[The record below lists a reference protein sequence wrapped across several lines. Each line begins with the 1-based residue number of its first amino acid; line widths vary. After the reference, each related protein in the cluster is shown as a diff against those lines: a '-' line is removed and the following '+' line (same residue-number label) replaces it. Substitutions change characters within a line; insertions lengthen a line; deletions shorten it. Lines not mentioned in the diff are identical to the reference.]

1 MSSAASSRS
10 IEFHPT
16 ALGAIIILL
25 NRADPAGLA
34 DHMHKMLGGRP
45 NAFNNDAAILDFGA
59 VETLPTKV
67 DWNGLTS
74 LMRRFRLQPIG
85 VKNLDEDHLTS
96 ARLAG
101 LAVLDHVGPGSV
113 TSSVA
118 SPATSTSSVKQAPEA
133 KPKAPEPAPAPPA
146 PATNA
151 SGRAPALYIDRQVR
165 SGQRV
170 YAHGGDLVLL
180 AGVSA
185 GAEVL
190 ADGNIHCYGPL
201 LGRAAAGLQGETE
214 AKIIATHFSAE
225 LVSIAGIFR
234 TFEQGLPAAIANRAV
249 IVRARR
255 DASKETIVIDPL
267 QLD

>member
-1 MSSAASSRS
+1 MSSAASTRS

-16 ALGAIIILL
+16 SLGATIIVL

-59 VETLPTKV
+59 VEALPPKV

-85 VKNLDEDHLTS
+85 VKNLDENHLTS

-101 LAVLDHVGPGSV
+101 LAVLDHVEPGAGVQTNTRTTTVKSV
-113 TSSVA
+113 
-118 SPATSTSSVKQAPEA
+118 PEP
-133 KPKAPEPAPAPPA
+133 KPKAPEPVPVPTPA
-146 PATNA
+146 PAATV
-151 SGRAPALYIDRQVR
+151 SGRAPTLYIDRQVR

-185 GAEVL
+185 GAEVI

-201 LGRAAAGLQGETE
+201 LGRAGAGARGETE
-214 AKIIATHFSAE
+214 ARIIATHFGAE
-225 LVSIAGIFR
+225 LVSIAGLYR
-234 TFEQGLPAAIANRAV
+234 NFEQGMPATIANRAV
-249 IVRARR
+249 IVRARL
-255 DASKETIVIDPL
+255 DASKQTIVIDPL

>member
-1 MSSAASSRS
+1 MSSAAPTRS

-16 ALGAIIILL
+16 SLGAVIILL

-59 VETLPTKV
+59 VETLPPKV

-85 VKNLDEDHLTS
+85 VKNLDENHLTS

-101 LAVLDHVGPGSV
+101 LAVLDHVEPGAV
-113 TSSVA
+113 ATSVA
-118 SPATSTSSVKQAPEA
+118 TTASVEKVPEV
-133 KPKAPEPAPAPPA
+133 KPKAPEPAPAPPPA
-146 PATNA
+146 PAVNI
-151 SGRAPALYIDRQVR
+151 SGRAPTLYIDRQVR

-180 AGVSA
+180 SGVSA
-185 GAEVL
+185 GAEVI

-201 LGRAAAGLQGETE
+201 LGRAGAGARGETG
-214 AKIIATHFSAE
+214 ARIIATHFCAE
-225 LVSIAGIFR
+225 LVSIAGIYR
-234 TFEQGLPAAIANRAV
+234 NFEQGMPATIANRAV
-249 IVRARR
+249 IVRARI
-255 DASKETIVIDPL
+255 DAAKETIVIEPL